1 MSNKT
6 DFFNINWLGN
16 ILQNLFVNYT
26 YHIQF
31 GIVHPKK
38 VNNLDLE
45 NDGIVIAET
54 GVTSRYQVESL
65 VATNLVGWN
74 TSIRS
79 GFAFQGTLELYEPL
93 GLTFYETLYNNA
105 EDLGI
110 ESPLRAGFIIGVSFL
125 GSDYEGSYINNVP
138 VYNYP
143 VLISNINSV
152 PTEGGTRHTIEFVSI
167 FNSSY
172 DSWND
177 TLQQQITIQNVKT
190 FGEFIEKLNL
200 QIEKLNILKKD
211 KDVIYPDNYTVTI
224 TKSNDQDLSSVDFTN
239 FKFAVDEGKNYND
252 MINLNKSQEG
262 YDFTIPKGSTITDT
276 ISMAYLS
283 TDEAQKH
290 VTIKDTDGQKN
301 DSTTNAE
308 IIECYPLPVFFKI
321 DTDIEFGP
329 WDSKR
334 NDYQRKIVY
343 KIIPTFETNIIYD
356 MVSNTSITENKSIQ
370 EARVKQYAKYNLMRK
385 RYNYWYTGSNTDILN
400 FNFNLNNAWFSLQPV
415 QRGSVNGT
423 GFDLNKRAI
432 ENDYKIDKE
441 NEELNPLSKG
451 NIVKNATKLDNKSGT
466 KLLTGNRIGSESNN
480 RVKSFTYA
488 EQSYFN
494 NKTNKVTDVPIRFKI
509 AETNKETNLFPSGK
523 NLASNVLMG
532 SVFSNLLG
540 ESSLVSINID
550 IIGDPYWLGVNN
562 TLLKNKSKQFK
573 EQIEP
578 DYVDFKKGSN
588 AFFLEI
594 QLPKETLYTG
604 DQSGVSKKTTN
615 VIEGIYIVTSVT
627 NSFQDGQFTQTLTA
641 IRDNY
646 VSSDIIEDIKITDTR

>member
-31 GIVHPKK
+31 GMVHPKK

-125 GSDYEGSYINNVP
+125 GSDYEGSYIHNVP

-262 YDFTIPKGSTITDT
+262 YDFTIPKGSTI
-276 ISMAYLS
+276 
-283 TDEAQKH
+283 
-290 VTIKDTDGQKN
+290 
-301 DSTTNAE
+301 
-308 IIECYPLPVFFKI
+308 
-321 DTDIEFGP
+321 
-329 WDSKR
+329 
-334 NDYQRKIVY
+334 
-343 KIIPTFETNIIYD
+343 
-356 MVSNTSITENKSIQ
+356 
-370 EARVKQYAKYNLMRK
+370 
-385 RYNYWYTGSNTDILN
+385 
-400 FNFNLNNAWFSLQPV
+400 
-415 QRGSVNGT
+415 
-423 GFDLNKRAI
+423 
-432 ENDYKIDKE
+432 
-441 NEELNPLSKG
+441 
-451 NIVKNATKLDNKSGT
+451 
-466 KLLTGNRIGSESNN
+466 
-480 RVKSFTYA
+480 
-488 EQSYFN
+488 
-494 NKTNKVTDVPIRFKI
+494 
-509 AETNKETNLFPSGK
+509 
-523 NLASNVLMG
+523 
-532 SVFSNLLG
+532 
-540 ESSLVSINID
+540 
-550 IIGDPYWLGVNN
+550 
-562 TLLKNKSKQFK
+562 
-573 EQIEP
+573 
-578 DYVDFKKGSN
+578 
-588 AFFLEI
+588 
-594 QLPKETLYTG
+594 
-604 DQSGVSKKTTN
+604 
-615 VIEGIYIVTSVT
+615 
-627 NSFQDGQFTQTLTA
+627 
-641 IRDNY
+641 
-646 VSSDIIEDIKITDTR
+646 